1 MPFRIALS
9 GLNAAS
15 TDLRV
20 IGNNVANS
28 GTIGFKKSR
37 TEFADIYAASNL
49 GVTSNAMGSGVKV
62 STIKQEFAQGNIDF
76 TNNNLDMA
84 ISGEGFFRLN
94 DNGTTKYSRA
104 GGFGVDRDGYVVN
117 GENQRLT
124 GFQADTAGNI
134 TGAIGD
140 IQLST
145 QDLAPNATTS
155 VSLTA
160 NLDSSE
166 AIPGV
171 NFNKDDAT
179 TYNHSTS
186 LTTYDSRGNALL
198 QTLYF
203 QKTGASSW
211 NMFSYLTDPTGNATE
226 MVPAGGTGGSVPPA
240 PMALTF
246 SADGAIN
253 TVSPGTGAVANY
265 DPATIASLGSSPL
278 DIDIDLNSLTQY
290 GTDFGVNELRQDGYT
305 TGRLSGVDVGETGV
319 ITARYSNGQSLTL
332 AQVAM
337 ANFSNLNGLV
347 QLGDTT
353 WSESFDSGAALVG
366 TAGTGTLGLIQ
377 SGALEGS
384 NVDLTEQLVNMI
396 TAQRNFQSNAKVI
409 ETADALTQ
417 TVINIR

>member
-1 MPFRIALS
+1 
-9 GLNAAS
+9 
-15 TDLRV
+15 
-20 IGNNVANS
+20 
-28 GTIGFKKSR
+28 
-37 TEFADIYAASNL
+37 
-49 GVTSNAMGSGVKV
+49 
-62 STIKQEFAQGNIDF
+62 
-76 TNNNLDMA
+76 
-84 ISGEGFFRLN
+84 
-94 DNGTTKYSRA
+94 
-104 GGFGVDRDGYVVN
+104 
-117 GENQRLT
+117 
-124 GFQADTAGNI
+124 
-134 TGAIGD
+134 
-140 IQLST
+140 
-145 QDLAPNATTS
+145 
-155 VSLTA
+155 
-160 NLDSSE
+160 
-166 AIPGV
+166 
-171 NFNKDDAT
+171 
-179 TYNHSTS
+179 
-186 LTTYDSRGNALL
+186 
-198 QTLYF
+198 
-203 QKTGASSW
+203 
-211 NMFSYLTDPTGNATE
+211 

-246 SADGAIN
+246 TADGAIN